1 MELTRAPKRL
11 LDRYPIIRSA
21 NVAEIEHTILGI
33 YGARRFNVVGR
44 GSRLQVHAN
53 YWRSPGVALSFGR
66 NDGAEIE
73 ASYSGVCYFRQ
84 HFAISGSTSL
94 RIGRRQHEISPSSSC
109 LVPAGEPL
117 GLKFA
122 PGFENL
128 VFRIDRAFLA
138 DKAAAAIGQSEPSLQ
153 PLPGLQSCPA
163 GAARLERL
171 IRFLVAEM
179 ERGDVPQL
187 FITEMEQALAAA
199 FLCAN
204 PQLLGKA
211 ASQKPSSIA
220 HRELRMAED
229 YIEANWDKP
238 LAFETLAAITNV
250 SARTL
255 FYYFRKL
262 HGKTPMQYLKAVRL
276 RHARQM
282 LQQSPQMKVTE
293 VAFAC
298 GFGNLGHFAR
308 DYQEAWG
315 ERPSETRRVH
325 GYKN

>member
-1 MELTRAPKRL
+1 
-11 LDRYPIIRSA
+11 
-21 NVAEIEHTILGI
+21 
-33 YGARRFNVVGR
+33 
-44 GSRLQVHAN
+44 
-53 YWRSPGVALSFGR
+53 
-66 NDGAEIE
+66 
-73 ASYSGVCYFRQ
+73 
-84 HFAISGSTSL
+84 
-94 RIGRRQHEISPSSSC
+94 
-109 LVPAGEPL
+109 
-117 GLKFA
+117 
-122 PGFENL
+122 
-128 VFRIDRAFLA
+128 
-138 DKAAAAIGQSEPSLQ
+138 
-153 PLPGLQSCPA
+153 
-163 GAARLERL
+163 
-171 IRFLVAEM
+171 
-179 ERGDVPQL
+179 
-187 FITEMEQALAAA
+187 MEQALAAA

-220 HRELRMAED
+220 HRGLRMAED